1 METGWGQPK
10 SVLFEK
16 RDTMKD
22 GANTET
28 QSKNIDYDFTKK
40 KILLADF
47 ILLHFLSPPKAHV
60 LTKQ

>member
-1 METGWGQPK
+1 MEAGWGQPK

-40 KILLADF
+40 KNFSWLILSCY
-47 ILLHFLSPPKAHV
+47 IS
-60 LTKQ
+60 